1 MLYLSHARERRLY
14 GSREPAIR
22 SQFIGELPPELINSN
37 LRTKVR
43 SQTTTKTPSK
53 APKTVGSTH
62 DQTTAWRV
70 GDRVIH
76 RSFGVGQIS
85 HVFGT
90 GNKQSV
96 AIKFPNLGQKIIDP
110 KIVGLQKIE

>member
-1 MLYLSHARERRLY
+1 MAPENPQFDRNLSA
-14 GSREPAIR
+14 
-22 SQFIGELPPELINSN
+22 ELLNSN
-37 LRTKVR
+37 LRTKVQ
-43 SQTTTKTPSK
+43 SKTTAK
-53 APKTVGSTH
+53 APPKDPKTVGNATS
-62 DQTTAWRV
+62 QTTGWRV

-76 RSFGVGQIS
+76 RSFGVGQIT

-90 GNKQSV
+90 ANKQSV